1 MIDVYI
7 DDDDL
12 ALLFEGKK
20 PKGKPKYQEA
30 VIKKFKQ
37 KVQIIDSCSKTEDF
51 YRLNSLNF
59 EALQGDK
66 AGLFSIRVDSQYRLE
81 FSIERILEGE
91 TVIRE
96 IIRIIRLSNHYA

>member
-1 MIDVYI
+1 MLDVYI

-37 KVQIIDSCSKTEDF
+37 KIQTIAHCSKTEDF
-51 YRLNSLNF
+51 YRFNSLNF

-66 AGLFSIRVDSQYRLE
+66 AGLFSIRVDNQYRLE
-81 FSIERILEGE
+81 FSIERIMEGE
-91 TVIRE
+91 IVVRE
-96 IIRIIRLSNHYA
+96 ILRIIRMSNHYA